1 MRRIISDIFSL
12 QRILGVRGDNHICN
26 KEGYLYL
33 ALSMF
38 SVVIVECEVCC
49 GIERPVRI
57 RLDGFDI
64 SC

>member
-1 MRRIISDIFSL
+1 
-12 QRILGVRGDNHICN
+12 VRGDNHICN